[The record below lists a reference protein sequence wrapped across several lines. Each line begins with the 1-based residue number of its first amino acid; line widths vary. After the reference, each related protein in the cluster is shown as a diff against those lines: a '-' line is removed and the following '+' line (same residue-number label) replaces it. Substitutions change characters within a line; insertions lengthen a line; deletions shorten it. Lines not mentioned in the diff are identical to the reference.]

1 MDIQDIDVYIISPH
15 HRLQWEEAQAGYVI
29 LFPEGMVKL
38 NSSAGEILSLVDGQ
52 RSVADIVSALQTRFP
67 DIENIATDIT
77 SMLKLALDKAWLQR
91 IN

>member
-1 MDIQDIDVYIISPH
+1 MDIQNIDVYIISPH

-52 RSVADIVSALQTRFP
+52 RSVADIVSALQIKFP
-67 DIENIATDIT
+67 DIENIAADIT

-91 IN
+91 IT